1 MPHNTSASADRRA
14 PCRVDLCAID
24 RSLVQVQQYFKA
36 LSTLLVERRDPL
48 VDTVRANMLAGYAL
62 IDDYVARGVDLFALD
77 NFGLLLEINA
87 TVLCGSD
94 ARQRAEYARHLAASE
109 RRFYAD
115 DEGGGAKRLL
125 EWYAQHRD
133 ESTWKRAAGVYVRIL
148 SEPQLFIEGNHRS
161 GSLIV
166 SYLQLRDGYPPFVLS
181 LDNAEAYFNP
191 SSVIRRLPKR
201 GVDALFKLPRLKKRY
216 ARFLEEQASAPRAAR
231 YLRGVE
237 GGDGGSGGD
246 ADSAAA
252 SPLFAPLL
260 PVGSAR

>member
-1 MPHNTSASADRRA
+1 MPPKTSVSAARRA
-14 PCRVDLCAID
+14 PCRVDLDAID
-24 RSLVQVQQYFKA
+24 RSLAQVQQYFTA

-48 VDTVRANMLAGYAL
+48 ADAVRANMLAGYAL
-62 IDDYVARGVDLFALD
+62 IDDYVARGVDLFALP
-77 NFGLLLEINA
+77 NVGLLLEINA

-94 ARQRAEYARHLAASE
+94 ARHRAEYARHLAASE

-115 DEGGGAKRLL
+115 EEGGGAKRLL
-125 EWYAQHRD
+125 EWYAAHRD
-133 ESTWKRAAGVYVRIL
+133 ESTWKRAAGVYVRVL

-201 GVDALFKLPRLKKRY
+201 GVGVLFKLPRIKKRY
-216 ARFLEEQASAPRAAR
+216 ARFLEEQALGARAAR

-237 GGDGGSGGD
+237 DGEGGDDGD
-246 ADSAAA
+246 DGRAAA
-252 SPLFAPLL
+252 APLFAPLV